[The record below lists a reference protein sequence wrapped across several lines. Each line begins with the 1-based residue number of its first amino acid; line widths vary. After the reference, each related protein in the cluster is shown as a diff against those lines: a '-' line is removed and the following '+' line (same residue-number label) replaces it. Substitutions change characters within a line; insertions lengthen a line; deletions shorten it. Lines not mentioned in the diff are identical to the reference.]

1 MSRLFGWLT
10 SAFPV
15 WVVVLCGFALVEP
28 DWFTWFRGP
37 WIVWGLAVIMLG
49 MGVTLTVND
58 FKTVTKMP
66 KPVIVGVVAQYTI
79 MPLLGWGIGRALG
92 LPTEYAV
99 GLILVA
105 CCPGGTA
112 SNVVAFIAK
121 ADVCLSVV
129 MTAFSTLAAVVMTPL
144 LTTTLVGTRVPV
156 DAWGLFQSTL
166 QVVIIPVVAGVVL
179 NRVFPKAVKTM
190 LPVAPLVSVLAIAMI
205 CASIIGQR
213 ADEVKES
220 VGPLMLGVALLHVGG
235 FTLGYGLTRLMK
247 LPIRSARTVAIE
259 VGMQNSGLGVV
270 LANKHFA
277 NPVTGIALAAVPC
290 AISAVMHSV
299 IGSVCAG
306 YWRWKDGRSETV
318 E

>member
-1 MSRLFGWLT
+1 
-10 SAFPV
+10 
-15 WVVVLCGFALVEP
+15 
-28 DWFTWFRGP
+28 
-37 WIVWGLAVIMLG
+37 
-49 MGVTLTVND
+49 
-58 FKTVTKMP
+58 
-66 KPVIVGVVAQYTI
+66 
-79 MPLLGWGIGRALG
+79 
-92 LPTEYAV
+92 
-99 GLILVA
+99 
-105 CCPGGTA
+105 
-112 SNVVAFIAK
+112 
-121 ADVCLSVV
+121 
-129 MTAFSTLAAVVMTPL
+129 
-144 LTTTLVGTRVPV
+144 VGTRVPV